1 MTSSVLPV
9 YPVIALA
16 SVGKAMTNTI
26 VAIMKTIAIFDFRPR
41 LDVKSRIIRTVAR
54 KEASLC
60 IKHVQNVRYV
70 MGACSIDTR
79 T

>member
-1 MTSSVLPV
+1 
-9 YPVIALA
+9 
-16 SVGKAMTNTI
+16 
-26 VAIMKTIAIFDFRPR
+26 
-41 LDVKSRIIRTVAR
+41 VKSRIIRTVAR

-70 MGACSIDTR
+70 MGASSIDTR